1 MSGQIQN
8 NSNFGKIL
16 KTIAQRVDVKSI
28 VEIGT
33 WNGLGSTLCIL
44 ESIQNKEA
52 AFISIELI
60 KEMYSQAKNNL
71 KDYSNKVTLL
81 NGTIVSAEDLNW
93 FDIEEAKHNFKPI
106 EREHFNLYYLKEIE
120 AIRVANNVLNQIP
133 KTIDFLILDGGEY
146 STYPEWQ
153 ILKSRTKIVALDDT
167 TVLKT
172 KKIRSELLSD
182 NEWQLV
188 TEDQSDRNG
197 YAIFERI
204 EHVL

>member
-8 NSNFGKIL
+8 NSNFGKVL
-16 KTIAQRVDVKSI
+16 KTIAQRADVKNI

-44 ESIQNKEA
+44 ESIQNKETT
-52 AFISIELI
+52 FISIELI
-60 KEMYSQAKNNL
+60 KEMYNHAKNNL
-71 KDYSNKVTLL
+71 RQYSKVILL
-81 NGTIVSAEDLNW
+81 NGAIITAEDLNW
-93 FDIEEAKHNFKPI
+93 FNVEEAKCNFTSI
-106 EREHFNLYYLKEIE
+106 EREHFDLHYMKEVE
-120 AIRVANNVLNQIP
+120 AIKTANNVLDQIP
-133 KTIDFLILDGGEY
+133 ETIDFLILDGGEY

-153 ILKSRTKIVALDDT
+153 KLKSRTKIVAIDDT
-167 TVLKT
+167 TVLKS

-197 YAIFERI
+197 YSVFERK
-204 EHVL
+204 

>member
-8 NSNFGKIL
+8 NSNFGKAL
-16 KTIAQRVDVKSI
+16 KTIAQRADVKNI

-44 ESIQNKEA
+44 ESIQNKETT
-52 AFISIELI
+52 FISIELI
-60 KEMYSQAKNNL
+60 KEMYNHAKNNL
-71 KDYSNKVTLL
+71 RQYSKVILL
-81 NGTIVSAEDLNW
+81 NGAIITAEDLNW
-93 FDIEEAKHNFKPI
+93 FNVEEAKCNFTSI
-106 EREHFNLYYLKEIE
+106 EREHFDLHYMKEVE
-120 AIRVANNVLNQIP
+120 AIKTANNVLDQIP
-133 KTIDFLILDGGEY
+133 ETIDFLILDGGEY

-153 ILKSRTKIVALDDT
+153 KLKSRTKIVAIDDT
-167 TVLKT
+167 TVLKS

-182 NEWQLV
+182 NEWRLV